1 MNIRTVVAL
10 LCAGLAIFVVPH
22 PCFSQDDDRFKG
34 KSKKD
39 LQAEIIQIETTGEAQ
54 VSDLTRQ
61 LEAETRKAATLEK
74 SNASKD
80 MELAELQEKLASQ
93 EMDLSGLQA
102 ELASSEEEVNTLREA
117 LDLLQSQT
125 NSPSDIGRGVVGDVF
140 DFRFEMGGE
149 SAWGS
154 NPIRITPVGWS
165 PDGKFCYLQEYCS
178 GGCGCCS
185 MSLNV
190 FDAEGNVLVLNEYF
204 DTEGYEEIDSGAELA
219 STRTGIAT
227 QLVNAFKTYGIFPLG
242 VGHYQPN
249 TNANQ
254 FKCNPAM
261 WQSESFEVDVVKG
274 PQEWNII
281 AKSGSQP
288 NSVLATVDISINEMY
303 GTESPESVAV
313 PGVITNPWGNHTLA
327 VYFTET
333 LGYEAE
339 QNWNLNLATVP
350 RRFIAD

>member
-1 MNIRTVVAL
+1 MKEKILPICACLILAL
-10 LCAGLAIFVVPH
+10 VPQQF
-22 PCFSQDDDRFKG
+22 FSQEDDRFKG

-80 MELAELQEKLASQ
+80 IELADLQEEMASQ
-93 EMDLSGLQA
+93 EMGLTSLQA
-102 ELASSEEEVNTLREA
+102 ELASSKEAIDTLKEA

-140 DFRFEMGGE
+140 DFRIEMGGE
-149 SAWGS
+149 SAWGT
-154 NPIRITPVGWS
+154 NPIRIIPVGWS
-165 PDGKFCYLQEYCS
+165 PDGKFCYIQEYCN

-190 FDAEGNVLVLNEYF
+190 FDAEGNALVLNEYF

-227 QLVNAFKTYGIFPLG
+227 QLINAFKTYGIFPLG
-242 VGHYQPN
+242 IGHYQPN

-281 AKSGSQP
+281 AESGSQP
-288 NSVLATVDISINEMY
+288 NSVLATVDIAINEMY

-313 PGVITNPWGNHTLA
+313 AGVINNPWGNHTLT
-327 VYFTET
+327 VYFVET

-339 QNWNLNLATVP
+339 RDWNFNLAIVP
-350 RRFIAD
+350 TRFTAH

>member
-1 MNIRTVVAL
+1 MNVRTVLAL
-10 LCAGLAIFVVPH
+10 LCAGLILLVVPH

-39 LQAEIIQIETTGEAQ
+39 LQAEIIQIETTGEVQ

-61 LEAETRKAATLEK
+61 LEAETGKAATLEK

-80 MELAELQEKLASQ
+80 VELAELREELAFQ
-93 EMDLSGLQA
+93 EMALVGLQA
-102 ELASSEEEVNTLREA
+102 ELASSKEAINTLNEA

-165 PDGKFCYLQEYCS
+165 PDGEFCYIQEYCN

-190 FDAEGNVLVLNEYF
+190 FDAEGNALVSTEYF
-204 DTEGYEEIDSGAELA
+204 DTEGYEEIDSGADLA
-219 STRTGIAT
+219 SIRTGIAK
-227 QLVNAFKTYGIFPLG
+227 QLVNVFETYGILPLG
-242 VGHYQPN
+242 VGHYQPKA
-249 TNANQ
+249 NANQ

-261 WQSESFEVDVVKG
+261 WQSESFEVDVDKS
-274 PQEWNII
+274 PQEWKII

-288 NSVLATVDISINEMY
+288 HSVLATVDISINEMY

-327 VYFTET
+327 VYLTET

-339 QNWNLNLATVP
+339 RDWNLNLATVP
-350 RRFIAD
+350 RRFIVD